1 MLQVEL
7 KMETQTQT
15 EAQWRDIAT
24 GRYAGAT
31 ATLCLGVAL
40 FAFNS
45 FLVSTALPSAIDE
58 LGGASLISWSV
69 SLYLIF
75 AILGGSIAAL
85 VKARHGARAALIGA
99 ALLFLAGTL
108 FAGLAPAMPV
118 LLVGRSLQGFG
129 EGLIAAICYALIPE
143 IFPSRLVPKVFGA
156 EAMVWAAAAFGGPA
170 IAGIIS
176 ETVSWRAAFLVNVP
190 LSLIFIAL
198 VLKVVPHADRQE
210 AAALPLIQLAAIGG
224 GMLAVMIADMAG
236 GSGAAGILLVVA
248 ALLYVGAVYSDR
260 RSPARLF
267 PQDAFRLGK
276 PIGLGLWIVF
286 LMPMAHSA
294 ASVYLVYLIQHL
306 WGYGATLAGGLN
318 AIMALCWSGIAIMVA
333 SVASQKIRRRL
344 IWLGPLLLVLGLSAV
359 ILALWTT
366 GIVLLVIGQILI
378 GTGFGASWGYLSQ
391 GLMEASPAE
400 ERNRT
405 SALLPT
411 LQSAAYAIGAALLGL
426 VANANGAGSATTGPQ
441 LQQAMLTVFILA
453 IVIALPGVFA
463 GLKLAPHLFKDQDKA
478 RECPV

>member
-1 MLQVEL
+1 MDTQVS
-7 KMETQTQT
+7 TGT
-15 EAQWRDIAT
+15 EARWREIAV
-24 GRYAGAT
+24 GSYAGAT

-45 FLVSTALPSAIDE
+45 LLVSTALPSAIDE
-58 LGGASLISWSV
+58 LGGASLIAWSV

-85 VKARHGARAALIGA
+85 LKARHGARAALIGA
-99 ALLFLAGTL
+99 ALLFTAGTL
-108 FAGLAPAMPV
+108 FAGLAPAMAV
-118 LLVGRSLQGFG
+118 LLVGRALQGFG

-170 IAGIIS
+170 VAGIIS

-198 VLKVVPHADRQE
+198 VLKVVPHATRQE
-210 AAALPLIQLAAIGG
+210 AVPLPLVQLGAIGA
-224 GMLAVMIADMAG
+224 GMAAVMIADVAG
-236 GSGAAGILLVVA
+236 GTGAAMLLVLA
-248 ALLYVGAVYSDR
+248 ALLYVGAIYSDR

-267 PQDAFRLGK
+267 PKDAFRLGK

-306 WGYGATLAGGLN
+306 WGYGATLAGALN
-318 AIMALCWSGIAIMVA
+318 AVMAVCWSLVAIAVA
-333 SVASQKIRRRL
+333 SVASQRIRRRL
-344 IWLGPLLLVLGLSAV
+344 IWLGPLFLVLGLSAIIV
-359 ILALWTT
+359 ALWRTD
-366 GIVLLVIGQILI
+366 IVLLVGGQILI
-378 GTGFGASWGYLSQ
+378 GVGFGASWGYLSQ

-411 LQSAAYAIGAALLGL
+411 LQSAAYAIGAAVLGF

-441 LQQAMLTVFILA
+441 LQQAMLAVFILA
-453 IVIALPGVFA
+453 IAIALPGVFA
-463 GLKLAPHLFKDQDKA
+463 ALKLAPLLF
-478 RECPV
+478 REREWAQGCTS

>member
-1 MLQVEL
+1 MDTQVS
-7 KMETQTQT
+7 TGT
-15 EAQWRDIAT
+15 EARWREIAV
-24 GRYAGAT
+24 GSYAGAT

-58 LGGASLISWSV
+58 LGGASLIAWSV

-85 VKARHGARAALIGA
+85 LKARHGARAALIGA
-99 ALLFLAGTL
+99 ALLFTAGTL
-108 FAGLAPAMPV
+108 FAGLAPAMAV
-118 LLVGRSLQGFG
+118 LLVGRALQGFG

-170 IAGIIS
+170 VAGIIS

-198 VLKVVPHADRQE
+198 VLKVVPHATRQE
-210 AAALPLIQLAAIGG
+210 AVPLPLVQLGAIGA
-224 GMLAVMIADMAG
+224 GMAAVMIADVAG
-236 GSGAAGILLVVA
+236 GTGAAMLLLVLA

-267 PQDAFRLGK
+267 PKDAFRLGK

-286 LMPMAHSA
+286 LMPMAHSV

-306 WGYGATLAGGLN
+306 WGYGATLAGALN
-318 AIMALCWSGIAIMVA
+318 AVMAVCWSLVAIAVA
-333 SVASQKIRRRL
+333 SVTSQRIRRRL
-344 IWLGPLLLVLGLSAV
+344 IWLGPLLLVLGLSAIIV
-359 ILALWTT
+359 ALWRTD
-366 GIVLLVIGQILI
+366 IVLLVGGQILI
-378 GTGFGASWGYLSQ
+378 GVGFGASWGYLSQ

-411 LQSAAYAIGAALLGL
+411 LQSAAYAIGAAVLGF

-441 LQQAMLTVFILA
+441 LQQAMLAVFILA
-453 IVIALPGVFA
+453 IAIALPGVFA
-463 GLKLAPHLFKDQDKA
+463 ALKLAPLLF
-478 RECPV
+478 RERERAQGCTS

>member
-1 MLQVEL
+1 MDAQVSTG
-7 KMETQTQT
+7 TQ
-15 EAQWRDIAT
+15 AHWREIAV

-58 LGGASLISWSV
+58 LGGASLIAWSV

-75 AILGGSIAAL
+75 AILGGTIAAL
-85 VKARHGARAALIGA
+85 LKARYGARAALIGA
-99 ALLFLAGTL
+99 ALLFTAGTL
-108 FAGLAPAMPV
+108 FAGLAPAMAV
-118 LLVGRSLQGFG
+118 LLVGRALQGFG

-143 IFPSRLVPKVFGA
+143 IFPSRLVPRVFGA
-156 EAMVWAAAAFGGPA
+156 EAMVWATAAFGGPA
-170 IAGIIS
+170 VAGIIS

-198 VLKVVPHADRQE
+198 VLKVVPHADRQQA
-210 AAALPLIQLAAIGG
+210 AAALPLVQLSAIGA
-224 GMLAVMIADMAG
+224 GMAAVMIADMAG
-236 GSGAAGILLVVA
+236 AGSGAILLLVLA
-248 ALLYVGAVYSDR
+248 ALLYAGAVYSDR

-267 PQDAFRLGK
+267 PKDAFRLGQ

-306 WGYGATLAGGLN
+306 WGYGATLAGALN
-318 AIMALCWSGIAIMVA
+318 AVMAVCWSLVAIAVA
-333 SVASQKIRRRL
+333 SVASQRIRRRL
-344 IWLGPLLLVLGLSAV
+344 IWLGPLFLVLGLVA
-359 ILALWTT
+359 IITALWKTD
-366 GIVLLVIGQILI
+366 IVLLVGGQVLI
-378 GTGFGASWGYLSQ
+378 GAGFGASWGYLSQ
-391 GLMEASPAE
+391 GLMEASPVE

-411 LQSAAYAIGAALLGL
+411 LQSAAYAIGAAVLGF

-453 IVIALPGVFA
+453 IAIALPGFFA
-463 GLKLAPHLFKDQDKA
+463 ALKLAPQLFREKEEP
-478 RECPV
+478 RECLA